1 MDAINLIIFAVLFVL
16 QVAIIILLLRR
27 RSGDAGHQTEL
38 LARQLQAQDNERRA
52 QIERLE
58 AAVQTLREDNYRQQV
73 KLLELVQN
81 QSDSQTRRLG
91 AFMAEMQKS
100 NEQKLDQMRQTV
112 DEKLTGTLNTRLNAS
127 FQTVSQQLESV
138 YKSLGEMQKLSSGV
152 TESVNG
158 LNRVLTNVK
167 SRGTWAEVQLGN
179 ILDQTVPGMYDT
191 NVATNPKYNGRVEF
205 AVRIPAADGSGHA
218 WLPIDSKFPMEDYAR
233 LTAAAQAGD
242 RQGMESAQK
251 ALEQRVRD
259 EAKLVR
265 QYISAP
271 ETTPF
276 AVLYLATEGLYA
288 QILGSRSGLAEK
300 LQQQGILLAGPTT
313 VTALLNALAMGF
325 RTLAINRKA
334 TEVWQVLG
342 AAKMQ
347 YEKFGDLLPGLKWLN
362 FGGGHHITRPGY
374 DLATLEACIARM
386 QEKYGVQVYLEPGE
400 AWALNAGYLVT
411 TVLDTLQNGETH
423 LAILDMSAACHTPDV
438 IEMPY
443 RPPLLDAGEPGE
455 KPCTLRLGGPTCL
468 AGDVVGD
475 YSFAAPLTEGDR
487 LIFGDMA
494 IYSTCKNNTFNGMPL
509 PDIWV
514 LHENGTTQPLAR
526 FGYHDFKYRLGSP
539 R

>member
-1 MDAINLIIFAVLFVL
+1 MDAINLILFAVLFVL
-16 QVAIIILLLRR
+16 QVAIILLLLRR

-347 YEKFGDLLPGLKWLN
+347 YEKFGDLLQKA
-362 FGGGHHITRPGY
+362 RKKV
-374 DLATLEACIARM
+374 DEAG
-386 QEKYGVQVYLEPGE
+386 K
-400 AWALNAGYLVT
+400 
-411 TVLDTLQNGETH
+411 VLDEADHRNAIIQKHLRRVETLDDPT
-423 LAILDMSAACHTPDV
+423 AAEAVPELFD
-438 IEMPY
+438 
-443 RPPLLDAGEPGE
+443 
-455 KPCTLRLGGPTCL
+455 
-468 AGDVVGD
+468 
-475 YSFAAPLTEGDR
+475 
-487 LIFGDMA
+487 
-494 IYSTCKNNTFNGMPL
+494 
-509 PDIWV
+509 
-514 LHENGTTQPLAR
+514 
-526 FGYHDFKYRLGSP
+526 
-539 R
+539 

>member
-1 MDAINLIIFAVLFVL
+1 MDAINLILFAVLFVL
-16 QVAIIILLLRR
+16 QVAILILLLRR

-58 AAVQTLREDNYRQQV
+58 GAVQTLREDNYRQQV

-347 YEKFGDLLPGLKWLN
+347 YEKFGDLLQKA
-362 FGGGHHITRPGY
+362 RKKV
-374 DLATLEACIARM
+374 DEAG
-386 QEKYGVQVYLEPGE
+386 K
-400 AWALNAGYLVT
+400 
-411 TVLDTLQNGETH
+411 VLDEADHRNHIIQKHLRRVETLDDPT
-423 LAILDMSAACHTPDV
+423 AAEAVPELFD
-438 IEMPY
+438 
-443 RPPLLDAGEPGE
+443 
-455 KPCTLRLGGPTCL
+455 
-468 AGDVVGD
+468 
-475 YSFAAPLTEGDR
+475 
-487 LIFGDMA
+487 
-494 IYSTCKNNTFNGMPL
+494 
-509 PDIWV
+509 
-514 LHENGTTQPLAR
+514 
-526 FGYHDFKYRLGSP
+526 
-539 R
+539 

>member
-1 MDAINLIIFAVLFVL
+1 MDAINLILFAVLFVL
-16 QVAIIILLLRR
+16 QVAILILLLRR

-300 LQQQGILLAGPTT
+300 LQQHGILLAGPTT

-347 YEKFGDLLPGLKWLN
+347 YEKFGDLLQKA
-362 FGGGHHITRPGY
+362 RKKV
-374 DLATLEACIARM
+374 DEAG
-386 QEKYGVQVYLEPGE
+386 K
-400 AWALNAGYLVT
+400 
-411 TVLDTLQNGETH
+411 VLDEADHRNHIIQKHLRRVETL
-423 LAILDMSAACHTPDV
+423 DDPMAAEAVPELFD
-438 IEMPY
+438 
-443 RPPLLDAGEPGE
+443 
-455 KPCTLRLGGPTCL
+455 
-468 AGDVVGD
+468 
-475 YSFAAPLTEGDR
+475 
-487 LIFGDMA
+487 
-494 IYSTCKNNTFNGMPL
+494 
-509 PDIWV
+509 
-514 LHENGTTQPLAR
+514 
-526 FGYHDFKYRLGSP
+526 
-539 R
+539 

>member
-1 MDAINLIIFAVLFVL
+1 MDAINLILFAVLFVL
-16 QVAIIILLLRR
+16 QVAILILLLRR

-58 AAVQTLREDNYRQQV
+58 GAVQTLREDNYRQQV

-347 YEKFGDLLPGLKWLN
+347 YEKFGDLLQKA
-362 FGGGHHITRPGY
+362 RKKV
-374 DLATLEACIARM
+374 DEAG
-386 QEKYGVQVYLEPGE
+386 K
-400 AWALNAGYLVT
+400 
-411 TVLDTLQNGETH
+411 VLDEADHRNDIIQKHLRRVETLDDPTAAETVPE
-423 LAILDMSAACHTPDV
+423 LFD
-438 IEMPY
+438 
-443 RPPLLDAGEPGE
+443 
-455 KPCTLRLGGPTCL
+455 
-468 AGDVVGD
+468 
-475 YSFAAPLTEGDR
+475 
-487 LIFGDMA
+487 
-494 IYSTCKNNTFNGMPL
+494 
-509 PDIWV
+509 
-514 LHENGTTQPLAR
+514 
-526 FGYHDFKYRLGSP
+526 
-539 R
+539 

>member
-1 MDAINLIIFAVLFVL
+1 MDAINLILFAVLFVL
-16 QVAIIILLLRR
+16 QVAILILLLLR

-91 AFMAEMQKS
+91 AFMTEMQKS

-347 YEKFGDLLPGLKWLN
+347 YEKFGDLLQKA
-362 FGGGHHITRPGY
+362 RKKV
-374 DLATLEACIARM
+374 DEAG
-386 QEKYGVQVYLEPGE
+386 K
-400 AWALNAGYLVT
+400 
-411 TVLDTLQNGETH
+411 VLDEADHRNHIIQKHLRRVETLDDPT
-423 LAILDMSAACHTPDV
+423 AAEAVPELFD
-438 IEMPY
+438 
-443 RPPLLDAGEPGE
+443 
-455 KPCTLRLGGPTCL
+455 
-468 AGDVVGD
+468 
-475 YSFAAPLTEGDR
+475 
-487 LIFGDMA
+487 
-494 IYSTCKNNTFNGMPL
+494 
-509 PDIWV
+509 
-514 LHENGTTQPLAR
+514 
-526 FGYHDFKYRLGSP
+526 
-539 R
+539 

>member
-1 MDAINLIIFAVLFVL
+1 MDAINLILFAVLFVL
-16 QVAIIILLLRR
+16 QVAILILLLRR

-347 YEKFGDLLPGLKWLN
+347 YEKFGDLLKKA
-362 FGGGHHITRPGY
+362 RKKV
-374 DLATLEACIARM
+374 DEAG
-386 QEKYGVQVYLEPGE
+386 K
-400 AWALNAGYLVT
+400 
-411 TVLDTLQNGETH
+411 VLDEADHRNDIIQKHLRRVETLDDPT
-423 LAILDMSAACHTPDV
+423 AAEAVPELFD
-438 IEMPY
+438 
-443 RPPLLDAGEPGE
+443 
-455 KPCTLRLGGPTCL
+455 
-468 AGDVVGD
+468 
-475 YSFAAPLTEGDR
+475 
-487 LIFGDMA
+487 
-494 IYSTCKNNTFNGMPL
+494 
-509 PDIWV
+509 
-514 LHENGTTQPLAR
+514 
-526 FGYHDFKYRLGSP
+526 
-539 R
+539 

>member
-1 MDAINLIIFAVLFVL
+1 MDAINLILFAVLFVL
-16 QVAIIILLLRR
+16 QMAILILLLRR

-205 AVRIPAADGSGHA
+205 AVRIPAADGSGHV

-347 YEKFGDLLPGLKWLN
+347 YDKFGDLLQKA
-362 FGGGHHITRPGY
+362 RKKV
-374 DLATLEACIARM
+374 DEAG
-386 QEKYGVQVYLEPGE
+386 K
-400 AWALNAGYLVT
+400 
-411 TVLDTLQNGETH
+411 VLDEADHRNHIIQKHLRRVETLDDPT
-423 LAILDMSAACHTPDV
+423 AAEAVPELFD
-438 IEMPY
+438 
-443 RPPLLDAGEPGE
+443 
-455 KPCTLRLGGPTCL
+455 
-468 AGDVVGD
+468 
-475 YSFAAPLTEGDR
+475 
-487 LIFGDMA
+487 
-494 IYSTCKNNTFNGMPL
+494 
-509 PDIWV
+509 
-514 LHENGTTQPLAR
+514 
-526 FGYHDFKYRLGSP
+526 
-539 R
+539 

>member
-1 MDAINLIIFAVLFVL
+1 MDAINLILFAVLFVL
-16 QVAIIILLLRR
+16 QVAILILLLRR

-38 LARQLQAQDNERRA
+38 LAQQLQAQDNERRA

-347 YEKFGDLLPGLKWLN
+347 YEKFGDLLQKA
-362 FGGGHHITRPGY
+362 RKKV
-374 DLATLEACIARM
+374 DEAG
-386 QEKYGVQVYLEPGE
+386 K
-400 AWALNAGYLVT
+400 
-411 TVLDTLQNGETH
+411 VLDEADHRNHIIQKHLRRVETLDDPT
-423 LAILDMSAACHTPDV
+423 AAEAVPELFD
-438 IEMPY
+438 
-443 RPPLLDAGEPGE
+443 
-455 KPCTLRLGGPTCL
+455 
-468 AGDVVGD
+468 
-475 YSFAAPLTEGDR
+475 
-487 LIFGDMA
+487 
-494 IYSTCKNNTFNGMPL
+494 
-509 PDIWV
+509 
-514 LHENGTTQPLAR
+514 
-526 FGYHDFKYRLGSP
+526 
-539 R
+539 

>member
-1 MDAINLIIFAVLFVL
+1 MDAINLILFAVLFVL

-27 RSGDAGHQTEL
+27 RSGDVGHQTEL

-191 NVATNPKYNGRVEF
+191 NVATNSKYNGRVEF

-347 YEKFGDLLPGLKWLN
+347 YEKFGDLLQKA
-362 FGGGHHITRPGY
+362 RKKV
-374 DLATLEACIARM
+374 DEAG
-386 QEKYGVQVYLEPGE
+386 K
-400 AWALNAGYLVT
+400 
-411 TVLDTLQNGETH
+411 VLDEADHRNHIIQKHLRRVETLDDPT
-423 LAILDMSAACHTPDV
+423 AAEAVPELFD
-438 IEMPY
+438 
-443 RPPLLDAGEPGE
+443 
-455 KPCTLRLGGPTCL
+455 
-468 AGDVVGD
+468 
-475 YSFAAPLTEGDR
+475 
-487 LIFGDMA
+487 
-494 IYSTCKNNTFNGMPL
+494 
-509 PDIWV
+509 
-514 LHENGTTQPLAR
+514 
-526 FGYHDFKYRLGSP
+526 
-539 R
+539 

>member
-1 MDAINLIIFAVLFVL
+1 MDAINLILFAVLFVL
-16 QVAIIILLLRR
+16 QVAILILLLRR

-91 AFMAEMQKS
+91 AFRAEMQKS

-347 YEKFGDLLPGLKWLN
+347 YEKFGDLLQKA
-362 FGGGHHITRPGY
+362 RKKV
-374 DLATLEACIARM
+374 DEAG
-386 QEKYGVQVYLEPGE
+386 K
-400 AWALNAGYLVT
+400 
-411 TVLDTLQNGETH
+411 VLDEADHRNHIIQKHLRRVETL
-423 LAILDMSAACHTPDV
+423 DDPMAAEAVPELFD
-438 IEMPY
+438 
-443 RPPLLDAGEPGE
+443 
-455 KPCTLRLGGPTCL
+455 
-468 AGDVVGD
+468 
-475 YSFAAPLTEGDR
+475 
-487 LIFGDMA
+487 
-494 IYSTCKNNTFNGMPL
+494 
-509 PDIWV
+509 
-514 LHENGTTQPLAR
+514 
-526 FGYHDFKYRLGSP
+526 
-539 R
+539 

>member
-1 MDAINLIIFAVLFVL
+1 MDAINLILFAVLFVL
-16 QVAIIILLLRR
+16 QVAILILLLRR

-81 QSDSQTRRLG
+81 QSDSQSRRLG

-167 SRGTWAEVQLGN
+167 SRGTWAELQMGN

-347 YEKFGDLLPGLKWLN
+347 YEKFGDLLQKA
-362 FGGGHHITRPGY
+362 RKKV
-374 DLATLEACIARM
+374 DEAG
-386 QEKYGVQVYLEPGE
+386 K
-400 AWALNAGYLVT
+400 
-411 TVLDTLQNGETH
+411 VLDEADHRNDIIQKHLRRVVTLDDPT
-423 LAILDMSAACHTPDV
+423 AAEAVPELFD
-438 IEMPY
+438 
-443 RPPLLDAGEPGE
+443 
-455 KPCTLRLGGPTCL
+455 
-468 AGDVVGD
+468 
-475 YSFAAPLTEGDR
+475 
-487 LIFGDMA
+487 
-494 IYSTCKNNTFNGMPL
+494 
-509 PDIWV
+509 
-514 LHENGTTQPLAR
+514 
-526 FGYHDFKYRLGSP
+526 
-539 R
+539 

>member
-1 MDAINLIIFAVLFVL
+1 MDAINLILFAVLFVL
-16 QVAIIILLLRR
+16 QVAILILLLRR

-58 AAVQTLREDNYRQQV
+58 VAVQTLREDNYRQQV

-347 YEKFGDLLPGLKWLN
+347 YEKFGDLLQKA
-362 FGGGHHITRPGY
+362 RKKV
-374 DLATLEACIARM
+374 DEAG
-386 QEKYGVQVYLEPGE
+386 K
-400 AWALNAGYLVT
+400 
-411 TVLDTLQNGETH
+411 VLDEADHRNDIIQKHLRRVETLDDPT
-423 LAILDMSAACHTPDV
+423 AAEAVPELFD
-438 IEMPY
+438 
-443 RPPLLDAGEPGE
+443 
-455 KPCTLRLGGPTCL
+455 
-468 AGDVVGD
+468 
-475 YSFAAPLTEGDR
+475 
-487 LIFGDMA
+487 
-494 IYSTCKNNTFNGMPL
+494 
-509 PDIWV
+509 
-514 LHENGTTQPLAR
+514 
-526 FGYHDFKYRLGSP
+526 
-539 R
+539 

>member
-1 MDAINLIIFAVLFVL
+1 MDAMNLILFAVLFVL
-16 QVAIIILLLRR
+16 QVAILILLLRR

-347 YEKFGDLLPGLKWLN
+347 YEKFGDLLQKA
-362 FGGGHHITRPGY
+362 RKKV
-374 DLATLEACIARM
+374 DEAG
-386 QEKYGVQVYLEPGE
+386 K
-400 AWALNAGYLVT
+400 
-411 TVLDTLQNGETH
+411 VLDEADHRNAIIQKHLRRVETLDDPT
-423 LAILDMSAACHTPDV
+423 AAEAVPELFD
-438 IEMPY
+438 
-443 RPPLLDAGEPGE
+443 
-455 KPCTLRLGGPTCL
+455 
-468 AGDVVGD
+468 
-475 YSFAAPLTEGDR
+475 
-487 LIFGDMA
+487 
-494 IYSTCKNNTFNGMPL
+494 
-509 PDIWV
+509 
-514 LHENGTTQPLAR
+514 
-526 FGYHDFKYRLGSP
+526 
-539 R
+539 

>member
-1 MDAINLIIFAVLFVL
+1 MDAINLILFAVLFVL
-16 QVAIIILLLRR
+16 QVAILILLLRR
-27 RSGDAGHQTEL
+27 RSGDAGLQTEL

-347 YEKFGDLLPGLKWLN
+347 YEKFGDLLQKA
-362 FGGGHHITRPGY
+362 RKKV
-374 DLATLEACIARM
+374 DEAG
-386 QEKYGVQVYLEPGE
+386 K
-400 AWALNAGYLVT
+400 
-411 TVLDTLQNGETH
+411 VLDEADHRNDIIQKHLRRVETLDDPT
-423 LAILDMSAACHTPDV
+423 AAEAVPELFD
-438 IEMPY
+438 
-443 RPPLLDAGEPGE
+443 
-455 KPCTLRLGGPTCL
+455 
-468 AGDVVGD
+468 
-475 YSFAAPLTEGDR
+475 
-487 LIFGDMA
+487 
-494 IYSTCKNNTFNGMPL
+494 
-509 PDIWV
+509 
-514 LHENGTTQPLAR
+514 
-526 FGYHDFKYRLGSP
+526 
-539 R
+539 

>member
-1 MDAINLIIFAVLFVL
+1 ML
-16 QVAIIILLLRR
+16 QVAILILLLRR

-347 YEKFGDLLPGLKWLN
+347 YEKFGDLLQKA
-362 FGGGHHITRPGY
+362 RKKV
-374 DLATLEACIARM
+374 DEAG
-386 QEKYGVQVYLEPGE
+386 K
-400 AWALNAGYLVT
+400 
-411 TVLDTLQNGETH
+411 VLDEADHRNDIIQKHLRRVETLDDPT
-423 LAILDMSAACHTPDV
+423 AAEAVPELFD
-438 IEMPY
+438 
-443 RPPLLDAGEPGE
+443 
-455 KPCTLRLGGPTCL
+455 
-468 AGDVVGD
+468 
-475 YSFAAPLTEGDR
+475 
-487 LIFGDMA
+487 
-494 IYSTCKNNTFNGMPL
+494 
-509 PDIWV
+509 
-514 LHENGTTQPLAR
+514 
-526 FGYHDFKYRLGSP
+526 
-539 R
+539 

>member
-1 MDAINLIIFAVLFVL
+1 MDAINLILFAVLFVL

-27 RSGDAGHQTEL
+27 RSGDAGRQTEL

-205 AVRIPAADGSGHA
+205 AVRIPVADGSGHA

-347 YEKFGDLLPGLKWLN
+347 YEKFGDLLQKA
-362 FGGGHHITRPGY
+362 RKKV
-374 DLATLEACIARM
+374 DEAG
-386 QEKYGVQVYLEPGE
+386 K
-400 AWALNAGYLVT
+400 
-411 TVLDTLQNGETH
+411 VLDEADHRNHIIQKHLRRVETLDDPT
-423 LAILDMSAACHTPDV
+423 AAEAVPELFD
-438 IEMPY
+438 
-443 RPPLLDAGEPGE
+443 
-455 KPCTLRLGGPTCL
+455 
-468 AGDVVGD
+468 
-475 YSFAAPLTEGDR
+475 
-487 LIFGDMA
+487 
-494 IYSTCKNNTFNGMPL
+494 
-509 PDIWV
+509 
-514 LHENGTTQPLAR
+514 
-526 FGYHDFKYRLGSP
+526 
-539 R
+539 

>member
-1 MDAINLIIFAVLFVL
+1 MDAINLILFAVLFVL
-16 QVAIIILLLRR
+16 QVAILILLLRR

-342 AAKMQ
+342 VAKMQ
-347 YEKFGDLLPGLKWLN
+347 YEKFGDLLQKA
-362 FGGGHHITRPGY
+362 RKKV
-374 DLATLEACIARM
+374 DEAG
-386 QEKYGVQVYLEPGE
+386 K
-400 AWALNAGYLVT
+400 
-411 TVLDTLQNGETH
+411 VLDEADHRNAIIQKHLRRVETLDDPT
-423 LAILDMSAACHTPDV
+423 AAEAVPELFD
-438 IEMPY
+438 
-443 RPPLLDAGEPGE
+443 
-455 KPCTLRLGGPTCL
+455 
-468 AGDVVGD
+468 
-475 YSFAAPLTEGDR
+475 
-487 LIFGDMA
+487 
-494 IYSTCKNNTFNGMPL
+494 
-509 PDIWV
+509 
-514 LHENGTTQPLAR
+514 
-526 FGYHDFKYRLGSP
+526 
-539 R
+539 

>member
-1 MDAINLIIFAVLFVL
+1 MDSINLILFAVLFVL

-81 QSDSQTRRLG
+81 QSDSQTRRVG

-127 FQTVSQQLESV
+127 FRTVSQQLESV

-205 AVRIPAADGSGHA
+205 AVRIPAADGSGQA

-347 YEKFGDLLPGLKWLN
+347 YEKFGDLLQKA
-362 FGGGHHITRPGY
+362 RKKV
-374 DLATLEACIARM
+374 DEAG
-386 QEKYGVQVYLEPGE
+386 K
-400 AWALNAGYLVT
+400 
-411 TVLDTLQNGETH
+411 VLDEADHRNDIIQKHLRRVETLDDPAAAEALLGEG
-423 LAILDMSAACHTPDV
+423 V
-438 IEMPY
+438 
-443 RPPLLDAGEPGE
+443 
-455 KPCTLRLGGPTCL
+455 
-468 AGDVVGD
+468 
-475 YSFAAPLTEGDR
+475 
-487 LIFGDMA
+487 
-494 IYSTCKNNTFNGMPL
+494 
-509 PDIWV
+509 
-514 LHENGTTQPLAR
+514 
-526 FGYHDFKYRLGSP
+526 
-539 R
+539 

>member
-1 MDAINLIIFAVLFVL
+1 MDPINLILFAVLFVL
-16 QVAIIILLLRR
+16 QVAILILLLRR
-27 RSGDAGHQTEL
+27 RSGDAAHQTEL

-347 YEKFGDLLPGLKWLN
+347 YEKFGDLLQKA
-362 FGGGHHITRPGY
+362 RKKV
-374 DLATLEACIARM
+374 DEAG
-386 QEKYGVQVYLEPGE
+386 K
-400 AWALNAGYLVT
+400 
-411 TVLDTLQNGETH
+411 VLDEADHRNHIIQKHLRRVETLDDPT
-423 LAILDMSAACHTPDV
+423 AAEAVPELFD
-438 IEMPY
+438 
-443 RPPLLDAGEPGE
+443 
-455 KPCTLRLGGPTCL
+455 
-468 AGDVVGD
+468 
-475 YSFAAPLTEGDR
+475 
-487 LIFGDMA
+487 
-494 IYSTCKNNTFNGMPL
+494 
-509 PDIWV
+509 
-514 LHENGTTQPLAR
+514 
-526 FGYHDFKYRLGSP
+526 
-539 R
+539 

>member
-1 MDAINLIIFAVLFVL
+1 MDAINLILFAVLFVL
-16 QVAIIILLLRR
+16 QVAILILLLRR

-58 AAVQTLREDNYRQQV
+58 SAVQTLREDNYRQQV

-233 LTAAAQAGD
+233 LTAAAQVGD

-325 RTLAINRKA
+325 RTMAINRKA

-347 YEKFGDLLPGLKWLN
+347 YEKFGDLLQKA
-362 FGGGHHITRPGY
+362 RKKV
-374 DLATLEACIARM
+374 DEAG
-386 QEKYGVQVYLEPGE
+386 K
-400 AWALNAGYLVT
+400 
-411 TVLDTLQNGETH
+411 VLDEADHRNDIIQKHLRRVETLDDPT
-423 LAILDMSAACHTPDV
+423 AAEAVPELFD
-438 IEMPY
+438 
-443 RPPLLDAGEPGE
+443 
-455 KPCTLRLGGPTCL
+455 
-468 AGDVVGD
+468 
-475 YSFAAPLTEGDR
+475 
-487 LIFGDMA
+487 
-494 IYSTCKNNTFNGMPL
+494 
-509 PDIWV
+509 
-514 LHENGTTQPLAR
+514 
-526 FGYHDFKYRLGSP
+526 
-539 R
+539 

>member
-1 MDAINLIIFAVLFVL
+1 MDAINLILFAVLFVL

-100 NEQKLDQMRQTV
+100 NEQKV

-300 LQQQGILLAGPTT
+300 LEQQGILLAGPTT

-347 YEKFGDLLPGLKWLN
+347 YEKFGDLLQKA
-362 FGGGHHITRPGY
+362 RKKV
-374 DLATLEACIARM
+374 DEAG
-386 QEKYGVQVYLEPGE
+386 K
-400 AWALNAGYLVT
+400 
-411 TVLDTLQNGETH
+411 VLDEADHRNHIIQKHLRRVETLDDPT
-423 LAILDMSAACHTPDV
+423 AAEAVPELFD
-438 IEMPY
+438 
-443 RPPLLDAGEPGE
+443 
-455 KPCTLRLGGPTCL
+455 
-468 AGDVVGD
+468 
-475 YSFAAPLTEGDR
+475 
-487 LIFGDMA
+487 
-494 IYSTCKNNTFNGMPL
+494 
-509 PDIWV
+509 
-514 LHENGTTQPLAR
+514 
-526 FGYHDFKYRLGSP
+526 
-539 R
+539 

>member
-1 MDAINLIIFAVLFVL
+1 MDAINLILFAVLFVL
-16 QVAIIILLLRR
+16 QVAILILLLRR

-347 YEKFGDLLPGLKWLN
+347 YEKFDDLLQKA
-362 FGGGHHITRPGY
+362 RKKV
-374 DLATLEACIARM
+374 DEAG
-386 QEKYGVQVYLEPGE
+386 K
-400 AWALNAGYLVT
+400 
-411 TVLDTLQNGETH
+411 VLDEADHRNDIIQKHLRRVETLDEPT
-423 LAILDMSAACHTPDV
+423 AAEAVPELFD
-438 IEMPY
+438 
-443 RPPLLDAGEPGE
+443 
-455 KPCTLRLGGPTCL
+455 
-468 AGDVVGD
+468 
-475 YSFAAPLTEGDR
+475 
-487 LIFGDMA
+487 
-494 IYSTCKNNTFNGMPL
+494 
-509 PDIWV
+509 
-514 LHENGTTQPLAR
+514 
-526 FGYHDFKYRLGSP
+526 
-539 R
+539 

>member
-1 MDAINLIIFAVLFVL
+1 MDAINLILFAVLFVL
-16 QVAIIILLLRR
+16 QVAILILLLRR

-347 YEKFGDLLPGLKWLN
+347 YEKFGDLLQKA
-362 FGGGHHITRPGY
+362 RKKV
-374 DLATLEACIARM
+374 DEAG
-386 QEKYGVQVYLEPGE
+386 K
-400 AWALNAGYLVT
+400 
-411 TVLDTLQNGETH
+411 VLDEADHRNDIIKKHLRRVETLDDPT
-423 LAILDMSAACHTPDV
+423 AAEAVPELFD
-438 IEMPY
+438 
-443 RPPLLDAGEPGE
+443 
-455 KPCTLRLGGPTCL
+455 
-468 AGDVVGD
+468 
-475 YSFAAPLTEGDR
+475 
-487 LIFGDMA
+487 
-494 IYSTCKNNTFNGMPL
+494 
-509 PDIWV
+509 
-514 LHENGTTQPLAR
+514 
-526 FGYHDFKYRLGSP
+526 
-539 R
+539 

>member
-1 MDAINLIIFAVLFVL
+1 MDAINLILFAVLFVL

-27 RSGDAGHQTEL
+27 RSGDAGRQTEL
-38 LARQLQAQDNERRA
+38 LARQLQTQDNERRA
-52 QIERLE
+52 QMERLE

-81 QSDSQTRRLG
+81 QSDSQTRRVG

-179 ILDQTVPGMYDT
+179 ILDQTVPGMYET

-242 RQGMESAQK
+242 RQGMEQAQK

-313 VTALLNALAMGF
+313 VTALLNALSMGF

-347 YEKFGDLLPGLKWLN
+347 YQKFGDLLQKA
-362 FGGGHHITRPGY
+362 RKKV
-374 DLATLEACIARM
+374 DEAG
-386 QEKYGVQVYLEPGE
+386 K
-400 AWALNAGYLVT
+400 
-411 TVLDTLQNGETH
+411 VLDEADHRNDIIQKHLRRVETL
-423 LAILDMSAACHTPDV
+423 DDPAAA
-438 IEMPY
+438 EA
-443 RPPLLDAGEPGE
+443 LLGA
-455 KPCTLRLGGPTCL
+455 
-468 AGDVVGD
+468 
-475 YSFAAPLTEGDR
+475 
-487 LIFGDMA
+487 
-494 IYSTCKNNTFNGMPL
+494 ST
-509 PDIWV
+509 
-514 LHENGTTQPLAR
+514 
-526 FGYHDFKYRLGSP
+526 
-539 R
+539 

>member
-1 MDAINLIIFAVLFVL
+1 MDAINLILFAVLFVL
-16 QVAIIILLLRR
+16 QVAIILLLLRR

-152 TESVNG
+152 TESVSG

-347 YEKFGDLLPGLKWLN
+347 YEKFGDLLQKA
-362 FGGGHHITRPGY
+362 RKRV
-374 DLATLEACIARM
+374 DEAG
-386 QEKYGVQVYLEPGE
+386 K
-400 AWALNAGYLVT
+400 
-411 TVLDTLQNGETH
+411 VLDEADHRNHIIQKHLRRVETLDDPT
-423 LAILDMSAACHTPDV
+423 AAEAVPELFD
-438 IEMPY
+438 
-443 RPPLLDAGEPGE
+443 
-455 KPCTLRLGGPTCL
+455 
-468 AGDVVGD
+468 
-475 YSFAAPLTEGDR
+475 
-487 LIFGDMA
+487 
-494 IYSTCKNNTFNGMPL
+494 
-509 PDIWV
+509 
-514 LHENGTTQPLAR
+514 
-526 FGYHDFKYRLGSP
+526 
-539 R
+539 

>member
-1 MDAINLIIFAVLFVL
+1 MDAINLILFAVLFVL
-16 QVAIIILLLRR
+16 QVAILILLLRR

-58 AAVQTLREDNYRQQV
+58 VAVQTLREDNYRQQV

-242 RQGMESAQK
+242 RQSMESAQK

-347 YEKFGDLLPGLKWLN
+347 YEKFGDLLQKA
-362 FGGGHHITRPGY
+362 RKKV
-374 DLATLEACIARM
+374 DEAG
-386 QEKYGVQVYLEPGE
+386 K
-400 AWALNAGYLVT
+400 
-411 TVLDTLQNGETH
+411 VLDEADHRNHIIQKHLRRVETLDDPT
-423 LAILDMSAACHTPDV
+423 AAEAVPELFD
-438 IEMPY
+438 
-443 RPPLLDAGEPGE
+443 
-455 KPCTLRLGGPTCL
+455 
-468 AGDVVGD
+468 
-475 YSFAAPLTEGDR
+475 
-487 LIFGDMA
+487 
-494 IYSTCKNNTFNGMPL
+494 
-509 PDIWV
+509 
-514 LHENGTTQPLAR
+514 
-526 FGYHDFKYRLGSP
+526 
-539 R
+539 

>member
-1 MDAINLIIFAVLFVL
+1 MDAINLILFAVLFVL
-16 QVAIIILLLRR
+16 QVAILILLLRR

-265 QYISAP
+265 QYLSAP

-347 YEKFGDLLPGLKWLN
+347 YEKFGDLLQKA
-362 FGGGHHITRPGY
+362 RKKV
-374 DLATLEACIARM
+374 DEAG
-386 QEKYGVQVYLEPGE
+386 K
-400 AWALNAGYLVT
+400 
-411 TVLDTLQNGETH
+411 VLDEADHRNDIIQKHLRRVETLDDPT
-423 LAILDMSAACHTPDV
+423 AAEAVPELFD
-438 IEMPY
+438 
-443 RPPLLDAGEPGE
+443 
-455 KPCTLRLGGPTCL
+455 
-468 AGDVVGD
+468 
-475 YSFAAPLTEGDR
+475 
-487 LIFGDMA
+487 
-494 IYSTCKNNTFNGMPL
+494 
-509 PDIWV
+509 
-514 LHENGTTQPLAR
+514 
-526 FGYHDFKYRLGSP
+526 
-539 R
+539 

>member
-1 MDAINLIIFAVLFVL
+1 MDSINLILFAVLFVL
-16 QVAIIILLLRR
+16 QVAIVILLLRR

-81 QSDSQTRRLG
+81 QSDSQTRRVG

-127 FQTVSQQLESV
+127 FRTVSQQLESV

-205 AVRIPAADGSGHA
+205 AVRIPAADGSGQA

-288 QILGSRSGLAEK
+288 QILSSRSGLAEK

-347 YEKFGDLLPGLKWLN
+347 YEKFGDLLQKA
-362 FGGGHHITRPGY
+362 RKKV
-374 DLATLEACIARM
+374 DEAG
-386 QEKYGVQVYLEPGE
+386 K
-400 AWALNAGYLVT
+400 
-411 TVLDTLQNGETH
+411 VLDEADHRNDIIQKHLRRVETLDDPAAAEALLGEG
-423 LAILDMSAACHTPDV
+423 V
-438 IEMPY
+438 
-443 RPPLLDAGEPGE
+443 
-455 KPCTLRLGGPTCL
+455 
-468 AGDVVGD
+468 
-475 YSFAAPLTEGDR
+475 
-487 LIFGDMA
+487 
-494 IYSTCKNNTFNGMPL
+494 
-509 PDIWV
+509 
-514 LHENGTTQPLAR
+514 
-526 FGYHDFKYRLGSP
+526 
-539 R
+539 

>member
-16 QVAIIILLLRR
+16 QVAILILLLRR

-347 YEKFGDLLPGLKWLN
+347 YEKFGDLLQKA
-362 FGGGHHITRPGY
+362 RKKV
-374 DLATLEACIARM
+374 DEAG
-386 QEKYGVQVYLEPGE
+386 K
-400 AWALNAGYLVT
+400 
-411 TVLDTLQNGETH
+411 VLDEADHRNAIIQKHLRRVETLDDPT
-423 LAILDMSAACHTPDV
+423 AAEAVPELFD
-438 IEMPY
+438 
-443 RPPLLDAGEPGE
+443 
-455 KPCTLRLGGPTCL
+455 
-468 AGDVVGD
+468 
-475 YSFAAPLTEGDR
+475 
-487 LIFGDMA
+487 
-494 IYSTCKNNTFNGMPL
+494 
-509 PDIWV
+509 
-514 LHENGTTQPLAR
+514 
-526 FGYHDFKYRLGSP
+526 
-539 R
+539 

>member
-1 MDAINLIIFAVLFVL
+1 MDAINLILFAVLFVL
-16 QVAIIILLLRR
+16 QVAILILLLRR

-52 QIERLE
+52 QIERLK

-347 YEKFGDLLPGLKWLN
+347 YEKFGDLLQKA
-362 FGGGHHITRPGY
+362 RKKV
-374 DLATLEACIARM
+374 DEAG
-386 QEKYGVQVYLEPGE
+386 K
-400 AWALNAGYLVT
+400 
-411 TVLDTLQNGETH
+411 VLDEADHRNDIIQKHLRRVETLDDPT
-423 LAILDMSAACHTPDV
+423 AAEAVPELFD
-438 IEMPY
+438 
-443 RPPLLDAGEPGE
+443 
-455 KPCTLRLGGPTCL
+455 
-468 AGDVVGD
+468 
-475 YSFAAPLTEGDR
+475 
-487 LIFGDMA
+487 
-494 IYSTCKNNTFNGMPL
+494 
-509 PDIWV
+509 
-514 LHENGTTQPLAR
+514 
-526 FGYHDFKYRLGSP
+526 
-539 R
+539 

>member
-1 MDAINLIIFAVLFVL
+1 MDAINLILFAVLFVL
-16 QVAIIILLLRR
+16 QVAILILLLRR

-58 AAVQTLREDNYRQQV
+58 AAVQILREDNYRQQE

-242 RQGMESAQK
+242 QQGMESAQK

-347 YEKFGDLLPGLKWLN
+347 YEKFGDLLQKA
-362 FGGGHHITRPGY
+362 RKKV
-374 DLATLEACIARM
+374 DEAG
-386 QEKYGVQVYLEPGE
+386 K
-400 AWALNAGYLVT
+400 
-411 TVLDTLQNGETH
+411 VLDEADHRNHIIQKHLRRVETLDDPT
-423 LAILDMSAACHTPDV
+423 AAEAVPELFD
-438 IEMPY
+438 
-443 RPPLLDAGEPGE
+443 
-455 KPCTLRLGGPTCL
+455 
-468 AGDVVGD
+468 
-475 YSFAAPLTEGDR
+475 
-487 LIFGDMA
+487 
-494 IYSTCKNNTFNGMPL
+494 
-509 PDIWV
+509 
-514 LHENGTTQPLAR
+514 
-526 FGYHDFKYRLGSP
+526 
-539 R
+539 

>member
-16 QVAIIILLLRR
+16 QVAILILLLRR

-52 QIERLE
+52 QIDRLE

-242 RQGMESAQK
+242 RQSMESAQK

-347 YEKFGDLLPGLKWLN
+347 YEKFGDLLQKA
-362 FGGGHHITRPGY
+362 RKKV
-374 DLATLEACIARM
+374 DEAG
-386 QEKYGVQVYLEPGE
+386 K
-400 AWALNAGYLVT
+400 
-411 TVLDTLQNGETH
+411 VLDEADHRNHIIQKHLRRVETLDDPT
-423 LAILDMSAACHTPDV
+423 AAEAVPELFD
-438 IEMPY
+438 
-443 RPPLLDAGEPGE
+443 
-455 KPCTLRLGGPTCL
+455 
-468 AGDVVGD
+468 
-475 YSFAAPLTEGDR
+475 
-487 LIFGDMA
+487 
-494 IYSTCKNNTFNGMPL
+494 
-509 PDIWV
+509 
-514 LHENGTTQPLAR
+514 
-526 FGYHDFKYRLGSP
+526 
-539 R
+539 

>member
-1 MDAINLIIFAVLFVL
+1 MDAINLILFAVLFVL
-16 QVAIIILLLRR
+16 QVAILILLLRR

-242 RQGMESAQK
+242 RQDMESAQK

-347 YEKFGDLLPGLKWLN
+347 YEKFGDLLQKA
-362 FGGGHHITRPGY
+362 RKKV
-374 DLATLEACIARM
+374 DEAG
-386 QEKYGVQVYLEPGE
+386 K
-400 AWALNAGYLVT
+400 
-411 TVLDTLQNGETH
+411 VLDEADHRNHIIQKHLRRVETLDDPT
-423 LAILDMSAACHTPDV
+423 AAEAVPELFD
-438 IEMPY
+438 
-443 RPPLLDAGEPGE
+443 
-455 KPCTLRLGGPTCL
+455 
-468 AGDVVGD
+468 
-475 YSFAAPLTEGDR
+475 
-487 LIFGDMA
+487 
-494 IYSTCKNNTFNGMPL
+494 
-509 PDIWV
+509 
-514 LHENGTTQPLAR
+514 
-526 FGYHDFKYRLGSP
+526 
-539 R
+539 

>member
-1 MDAINLIIFAVLFVL
+1 MDAINLILFAVLFVL
-16 QVAIIILLLRR
+16 QVAILILLLRR

-334 TEVWQVLG
+334 TEVRQVLG

-347 YEKFGDLLPGLKWLN
+347 YEKFGDLLQKA
-362 FGGGHHITRPGY
+362 RKKV
-374 DLATLEACIARM
+374 DEAG
-386 QEKYGVQVYLEPGE
+386 K
-400 AWALNAGYLVT
+400 
-411 TVLDTLQNGETH
+411 VLDEADHRNDIIQKHLRRVETLDDPT
-423 LAILDMSAACHTPDV
+423 AAEAVPELFD
-438 IEMPY
+438 
-443 RPPLLDAGEPGE
+443 
-455 KPCTLRLGGPTCL
+455 
-468 AGDVVGD
+468 
-475 YSFAAPLTEGDR
+475 
-487 LIFGDMA
+487 
-494 IYSTCKNNTFNGMPL
+494 
-509 PDIWV
+509 
-514 LHENGTTQPLAR
+514 
-526 FGYHDFKYRLGSP
+526 
-539 R
+539 

>member
-1 MDAINLIIFAVLFVL
+1 MDAINLILFAVLFVL
-16 QVAIIILLLRR
+16 QVAILILLLRR

-288 QILGSRSGLAEK
+288 QILGNRSGLAEK

-347 YEKFGDLLPGLKWLN
+347 YEKFGDLLQKA
-362 FGGGHHITRPGY
+362 RKKV
-374 DLATLEACIARM
+374 DEAG
-386 QEKYGVQVYLEPGE
+386 K
-400 AWALNAGYLVT
+400 
-411 TVLDTLQNGETH
+411 VLDEADHRNHIIQKHLRRVETLDDPT
-423 LAILDMSAACHTPDV
+423 AAEAVPELFD
-438 IEMPY
+438 
-443 RPPLLDAGEPGE
+443 
-455 KPCTLRLGGPTCL
+455 
-468 AGDVVGD
+468 
-475 YSFAAPLTEGDR
+475 
-487 LIFGDMA
+487 
-494 IYSTCKNNTFNGMPL
+494 
-509 PDIWV
+509 
-514 LHENGTTQPLAR
+514 
-526 FGYHDFKYRLGSP
+526 
-539 R
+539 

>member
-1 MDAINLIIFAVLFVL
+1 MDAINLILFAVLFVL
-16 QVAIIILLLRR
+16 QVAILILLLRR

-347 YEKFGDLLPGLKWLN
+347 YEKFGDLLQKA
-362 FGGGHHITRPGY
+362 RKKV
-374 DLATLEACIARM
+374 DEAG
-386 QEKYGVQVYLEPGE
+386 K
-400 AWALNAGYLVT
+400 
-411 TVLDTLQNGETH
+411 VLDEADHRNAIIQKHLRRVETLDDPT
-423 LAILDMSAACHTPDV
+423 AA
-438 IEMPY
+438 E
-443 RPPLLDAGEPGE
+443 
-455 KPCTLRLGGPTCL
+455 
-468 AGDVVGD
+468 VVPELFD
-475 YSFAAPLTEGDR
+475 
-487 LIFGDMA
+487 
-494 IYSTCKNNTFNGMPL
+494 
-509 PDIWV
+509 
-514 LHENGTTQPLAR
+514 
-526 FGYHDFKYRLGSP
+526 
-539 R
+539 

>member
-1 MDAINLIIFAVLFVL
+1 MDAINLILFAVLFVL
-16 QVAIIILLLRR
+16 QVAILILLLRR

-251 ALEQRVRD
+251 ALEQRVSD
-259 EAKLVR
+259 EAQLVR

-347 YEKFGDLLPGLKWLN
+347 YEKFGDLLQKA
-362 FGGGHHITRPGY
+362 RKKV
-374 DLATLEACIARM
+374 DEAGR
-386 QEKYGVQVYLEPGE
+386 
-400 AWALNAGYLVT
+400 
-411 TVLDTLQNGETH
+411 VLDEADHRNDIIQKHLRRVETLDDPT
-423 LAILDMSAACHTPDV
+423 AAVPELFD
-438 IEMPY
+438 
-443 RPPLLDAGEPGE
+443 
-455 KPCTLRLGGPTCL
+455 
-468 AGDVVGD
+468 
-475 YSFAAPLTEGDR
+475 
-487 LIFGDMA
+487 
-494 IYSTCKNNTFNGMPL
+494 
-509 PDIWV
+509 
-514 LHENGTTQPLAR
+514 
-526 FGYHDFKYRLGSP
+526 
-539 R
+539 

>member
-1 MDAINLIIFAVLFVL
+1 MDAINLILFAVLFVL
-16 QVAIIILLLRR
+16 QVAILILLLRR

-167 SRGTWAEVQLGN
+167 SRGAWAEVQLGN

-347 YEKFGDLLPGLKWLN
+347 YEKFGDLLQKA
-362 FGGGHHITRPGY
+362 RKKV
-374 DLATLEACIARM
+374 DEAG
-386 QEKYGVQVYLEPGE
+386 K
-400 AWALNAGYLVT
+400 
-411 TVLDTLQNGETH
+411 VLDEADHRNDIIQKHLRRVETLDDPT
-423 LAILDMSAACHTPDV
+423 AAEAVPELFD
-438 IEMPY
+438 
-443 RPPLLDAGEPGE
+443 
-455 KPCTLRLGGPTCL
+455 
-468 AGDVVGD
+468 
-475 YSFAAPLTEGDR
+475 
-487 LIFGDMA
+487 
-494 IYSTCKNNTFNGMPL
+494 
-509 PDIWV
+509 
-514 LHENGTTQPLAR
+514 
-526 FGYHDFKYRLGSP
+526 
-539 R
+539 

>member
-1 MDAINLIIFAVLFVL
+1 MDAINLILFAVLFVL
-16 QVAIIILLLRR
+16 QVAILILLLRR

-191 NVATNPKYNGRVEF
+191 NAATNPKYNGRVEF

-347 YEKFGDLLPGLKWLN
+347 YEKFGDLLQKA
-362 FGGGHHITRPGY
+362 RKKV
-374 DLATLEACIARM
+374 DEAG
-386 QEKYGVQVYLEPGE
+386 K
-400 AWALNAGYLVT
+400 
-411 TVLDTLQNGETH
+411 VLDEADHRNDIIQKHLRRVETLDDPT
-423 LAILDMSAACHTPDV
+423 AAEAVPELFD
-438 IEMPY
+438 
-443 RPPLLDAGEPGE
+443 
-455 KPCTLRLGGPTCL
+455 
-468 AGDVVGD
+468 
-475 YSFAAPLTEGDR
+475 
-487 LIFGDMA
+487 
-494 IYSTCKNNTFNGMPL
+494 
-509 PDIWV
+509 
-514 LHENGTTQPLAR
+514 
-526 FGYHDFKYRLGSP
+526 
-539 R
+539 

>member
-1 MDAINLIIFAVLFVL
+1 MDAINLILFAVLFVL
-16 QVAIIILLLRR
+16 QVAILILLLRR

-347 YEKFGDLLPGLKWLN
+347 YEKFGDLLQK
-362 FGGGHHITRPGY
+362 
-374 DLATLEACIARM
+374 ARKKVD
-386 QEKYGVQVYLEPGE
+386 EVGK
-400 AWALNAGYLVT
+400 
-411 TVLDTLQNGETH
+411 VLDEADHRNDIIQKHLRRVETLDDPT
-423 LAILDMSAACHTPDV
+423 AAEAVPELFD
-438 IEMPY
+438 
-443 RPPLLDAGEPGE
+443 
-455 KPCTLRLGGPTCL
+455 
-468 AGDVVGD
+468 
-475 YSFAAPLTEGDR
+475 
-487 LIFGDMA
+487 
-494 IYSTCKNNTFNGMPL
+494 
-509 PDIWV
+509 
-514 LHENGTTQPLAR
+514 
-526 FGYHDFKYRLGSP
+526 
-539 R
+539 